1 MLDIENVWMIII
13 AGATGRVGSKLVESL
28 LKAGEP
34 VRVLTRNP
42 QKAASLQAVGASVV
56 LGDFTQLNALNA
68 ALSGCDRLMD
78 IPPNTLNQAEQEI
91 QLFEAAKS
99 AGIQH
104 IVKLSTVKANPES
117 NCHFFK
123 QHAIAEKYLKQSG
136 VRFTILQSNSFMQ
149 NFLWFTPEIR
159 TQGTF
164 SLPMK
169 EAKTAPVDIRDV
181 VRVAHMVLTRMDGEG
196 NIYNMTGLEMFP
208 LKDIAEQLSASA
220 NKKITYIN
228 VSPCDFKQTL
238 LQAGLHKWY
247 AEAIVASWQVASE
260 GHPTITNIVSEITGR
275 RPIAF
280 EQFVQDYSSSW
291 CTSGLPSSPT
301 LRWSGQFRDLDAE
314 F

>member
-1 MLDIENVWMIII
+1 MIII
-13 AGATGRVGSKLVESL
+13 TGATGRVGNKLIEAL

-42 QKAASLQAVGASVV
+42 QKAANLQASGASVT
-56 LGDFTQLNALNA
+56 LGDFTQLSTLNA
-68 ALSGCDRLMD
+68 ALSGCNRLMD

-123 QHAIAEKYLKQSG
+123 QHAIAEEYLKQSG
-136 VRFTILQSNSFMQ
+136 MRFTILQSNSFMQ

-159 TQGTF
+159 TQGTL

-169 EAKTAPVDIRDV
+169 GAKTAPVDIRDV
-181 VRVAHMVLTRMDGEG
+181 VRVAHMVLTRTDGEG
-196 NIYNMTGLEMFP
+196 NTHNITGLEMLP
-208 LKDIAEQLSASA
+208 LKGIAEQLSAAA

-228 VSPCDFKQTL
+228 VSLCDFKRTL
-238 LQAGLHKWY
+238 LQAGLHEWY
-247 AEAIVASWQVASE
+247 AAAIVASWQVASE
-260 GHPTITNIVSEITGR
+260 GHPTITNIVAEITGR

-280 EQFVQDYSSSW
+280 EQFVQDYERS
-291 CTSGLPSSPT
+291 
-301 LRWSGQFRDLDAE
+301 FK
-314 F
+314 

>member
-1 MLDIENVWMIII
+1 MIII
-13 AGATGRVGSKLVESL
+13 TGATGRIGSKLVESL
-28 LKAGEP
+28 LKAGES

-42 QKAASLQAVGASVV
+42 QKAENFQASGASVIV
-56 LGDFTQLNALNA
+56 GNFTQLSTLNA

-91 QLFEAAKS
+91 QLFESAKC

-136 VRFTILQSNSFMQ
+136 MRFSILQSNSFMQ

-159 TQGTF
+159 TQGTL

-181 VRVAHMVLTRMDGEG
+181 VRVAHMVLTRANDEG
-196 NIYNMTGLEMFP
+196 KTHNITG
-208 LKDIAEQLSASA
+208 
-220 NKKITYIN
+220 
-228 VSPCDFKQTL
+228 
-238 LQAGLHKWY
+238 
-247 AEAIVASWQVASE
+247 
-260 GHPTITNIVSEITGR
+260 SEILSFKR
-275 RPIAF
+275 H
-280 EQFVQDYSSSW
+280 
-291 CTSGLPSSPT
+291 C
-301 LRWSGQFRDLDAE
+301 
-314 F
+314 